1 MIPAVSGSS
10 EVTGRRKHGGTVDST
25 ALRAVQ
31 QPLKDAY
38 RDDPQAA
45 VVTLEA
51 HGELGEE
58 NISCSVATGQ
68 ALAVAGLHPASGGD
82 GSLACSGDMLLQ
94 ALVACAGVTLRA
106 VATSLQIPI
115 SGGTVHAEGD
125 LDFRGTMAVSKEA
138 PVGFTSIR
146 LGFEL
151 DTDASDEQIA
161 TLLRLTERYCVV
173 YQTLAHPAQLAAS
186 ATRQAP

>member
-1 MIPAVSGSS
+1 
-10 EVTGRRKHGGTVDST
+10 
-25 ALRAVQ
+25 
-31 QPLKDAY
+31 
-38 RDDPQAA
+38 
-45 VVTLEA
+45 
-51 HGELGEE
+51 
-58 NISCSVATGQ
+58 
-68 ALAVAGLHPASGGD
+68 
-82 GSLACSGDMLLQ
+82 MLLQ

-186 ATRQAP
+186 VTRQAP

>member
-1 MIPAVSGSS
+1 MDA
-10 EVTGRRKHGGTVDST
+10 EE
-25 ALRAVQ
+25 LRALQ
-31 QPLKDAY
+31 QPLKDTY
-38 RDDPQAA
+38 RRDPAGA
-45 VVTLEA
+45 VVTLRA
-51 HGELGEE
+51 HGELGDES
-58 NISCSVATGQ
+58 ISCSVETGR

-106 VATSLQIPI
+106 VATSLGIAVA
-115 SGGTVHAEGD
+115 GGTVRAEGD
-125 LDFRGTMAVSKEA
+125 LDFRGTLAVDRDA

-151 DTDASDEQIA
+151 DTGATADQLD

-173 YQTLAHPAQLAAS
+173 YQTLARPAELTAS
-186 ATRQAP
+186 LTQAGRSPRG

>member
-1 MIPAVSGSS
+1 M
-10 EVTGRRKHGGTVDST
+10 DST

-38 RDDPQAA
+38 RNDPRGA
-45 VVTLEA
+45 VVTLRA
-51 HGELGEE
+51 RGELGDEE
-58 NISCSVATGQ
+58 ISCSVATGK

-82 GSLACSGDMLLQ
+82 GSLVCSGDMLLQ

-115 SGGTVHAEGD
+115 TGGTVHAEGD
-125 LDFRGTMAVSKEA
+125 LDFRGTLAVSKDA

-146 LGFEL
+146 LGFDL
-151 DTDASDEQIA
+151 DTDASDEQVA
-161 TLLRLTERYCVV
+161 TLLRLTERYCVI
-173 YQTLAHPAQLAAS
+173 YQTLAHPARLAVS
-186 ATRQAP
+186 ADQRGR